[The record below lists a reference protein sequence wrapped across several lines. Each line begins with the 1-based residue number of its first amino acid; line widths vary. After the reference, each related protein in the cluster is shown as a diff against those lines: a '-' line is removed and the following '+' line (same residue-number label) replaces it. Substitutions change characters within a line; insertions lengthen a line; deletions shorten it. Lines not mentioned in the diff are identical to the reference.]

1 VQHQDMLTVTYW
13 SCHRLA
19 IKVALAQICGKD
31 VADHVEIKKTE
42 DG

>member
-1 VQHQDMLTVTYW
+1 M

-42 DG
+42 DGCAHLCCWSPP